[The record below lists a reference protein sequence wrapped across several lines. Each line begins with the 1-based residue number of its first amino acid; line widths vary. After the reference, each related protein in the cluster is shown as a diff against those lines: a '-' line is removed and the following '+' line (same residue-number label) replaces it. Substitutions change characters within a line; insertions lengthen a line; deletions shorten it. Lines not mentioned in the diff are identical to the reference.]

1 MNFEAFTGA
10 VEAFVGV
17 NWFTMLA
24 AWCNLLILYL
34 FLKKLLFKPL
44 KNMIDS
50 RQKEIDDMYADA
62 EGSRTE
68 AAELKLE
75 YEARLENANN
85 ESEEILKSA
94 MRRAKLR
101 EEEIL
106 KEANEKAARTVE
118 RAYEQVELEKKRAI
132 NEVKNEVSEMAV
144 GIAAALIERDVSG
157 DDVEVRFAE
166 IPLATLAKLGL
177 GAYDDA
183 TGTLEADFTVTG
195 KTYAFRCQAD
205 TVGGL
210 PMFFNWRVFELTGL
224 RFDNFAT
231 KGNGLSVCEVI
242 MTGVFK
248 RPMFAAA
255 APYAIRQPKED
266 GSDLAACSAWLAA
279 AETLPKA

>member
-85 ESEEILKSA
+85 ESEEILKNA

-157 DDVEVRFAE
+157 DEHKEFIDSFIENM
-166 IPLATLAKLGL
+166 G
-177 GAYDDA
+177 D
-183 TGTLEADFTVTG
+183 
-195 KTYAFRCQAD
+195 
-205 TVGGL
+205 
-210 PMFFNWRVFELTGL
+210 
-224 RFDNFAT
+224 
-231 KGNGLSVCEVI
+231 GN
-242 MTGVFK
+242 
-248 RPMFAAA
+248 
-255 APYAIRQPKED
+255 D
-266 GSDLAACSAWLAA
+266 
-279 AETLPKA
+279 